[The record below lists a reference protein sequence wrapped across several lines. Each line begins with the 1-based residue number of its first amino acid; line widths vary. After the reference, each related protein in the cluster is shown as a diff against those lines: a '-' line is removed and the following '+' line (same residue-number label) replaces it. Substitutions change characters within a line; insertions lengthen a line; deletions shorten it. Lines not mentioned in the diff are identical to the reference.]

1 MENNLGYDDYLRL
14 KKADCMVLTQTARS
28 WSGLD

>member
-1 MENNLGYDDYLRL
+1 MRIMMTVDYL
-14 KKADCMVLTQTARS
+14 KKADCMVLTLTARS